1 MLIRLDQSGRI
12 GIGTEQER
20 LGNVPIRL
28 GQTKSQ
34 GATRMIIALDEVVTP
49 SLAFMTQPQ

>member
-1 MLIRLDQSGRI
+1 MLIHLDQSGQI

-28 GQTKSQ
+28 EQTKSQ
-34 GATRMIIALDEVVTP
+34 EATRLIIA
-49 SLAFMTQPQ
+49 